1 MRLFKFLVTSWFITI
16 ENAICNKYFFIGIAL
31 PAPCLLTR
39 WNSLFDSLVAI
50 LKNFK
55 SLEIVNKL
63 FSVLTLPLLTK
74 EDIELLTEYI
84 KVLKPLAVVLD
95 ISQGD
100 KGVFLGVGLVLLLIT
115 WLKALMNQR
124 VLHLGPIRDRVLDK
138 VDKGTIISNVVVFY
152 CNWLFCAFFF

>member
-1 MRLFKFLVTSWFITI
+1 
-16 ENAICNKYFFIGIAL
+16 
-31 PAPCLLTR
+31 
-39 WNSLFDSLVAI
+39 
-50 LKNFK
+50 
-55 SLEIVNKL
+55 L

-115 WLKALMNQR
+115 
-124 VLHLGPIRDRVLDK
+124 
-138 VDKGTIISNVVVFY
+138 
-152 CNWLFCAFFF
+152 